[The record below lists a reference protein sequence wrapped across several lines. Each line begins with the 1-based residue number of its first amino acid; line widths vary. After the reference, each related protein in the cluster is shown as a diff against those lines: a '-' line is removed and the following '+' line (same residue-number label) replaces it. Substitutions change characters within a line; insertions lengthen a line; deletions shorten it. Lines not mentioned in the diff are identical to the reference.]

1 MRRQTKNKYIM
12 NAIGFKNFRNFV
24 EFPTMP
30 TNGVTILVGGN
41 NAGKST
47 CTKAYRLLAQN
58 LEKFINEGVMTC
70 NEDNICTE
78 LQKFDFSSVC
88 GNFERALSKS
98 ATEDIIEI
106 NTQMSYFDITLRI
119 TSKNK
124 KNIYAHIQSIE
135 IKDILDD
142 CSWSWTN
149 DNQQTIFTYTGKTI
163 ANIIKQKEFWRQEK
177 IRRGERLVE
186 TSDKGSNKIIEIINK
201 LQDEVNSIKEIQNK
215 YKSLESVF
223 EHKYDNLLP
232 PFELQHQNE
241 KIVLDGEQTE
251 IVDIDVR
258 DFDDMDKYGIY
269 KEDSDARLFADFF
282 KRVREDLKKACNHN
296 RIVYFPAHESPL
308 DSYFNLNH
316 NEYDNNATSICS
328 FYREYYNRKNWVRDR
343 MRELGIGEDFDIE
356 LANSDYLYVTITN
369 SDGKKIPLADNG
381 RGAVQLFILLLR
393 LAKYSPSS
401 FEAIHV
407 DPYHKDMIEYEDNHF
422 PDGVKRRHSLTN
434 LFIFEEPEQNM
445 HPNLQSKLADLFLD
459 VYKRF
464 GINVLVE
471 THSEYLVRR
480 SQVLVAEAKYKDEQE
495 LAEKCPFKV
504 YYFPEAGKGQPY
516 DMEYQISGRFLKSF
530 GDGFYDESAKW
541 TSVISAK
548 ERMDVQKQDFQWET
562 K

>member
-1 MRRQTKNKYIM
+1 MTSANRLHNNAVLLRRQTKNEYIM

-58 LEKFINEGVMTC
+58 LEKFINEGVRTC

-142 CSWSWTN
+142 CSWSWTTGE
-149 DNQQTIFTYTGKTI
+149 QQVVLRYSGKTI
-163 ANIIKQKEFWRQEK
+163 AKLLEQKV
-177 IRRGERLVE
+177 LP
-186 TSDKGSNKIIEIINK
+186 
-201 LQDEVNSIKEIQNK
+201 LQDHLQIGEQLLKRRNRNEDSVSKISKKIKELQDKLSSIKEIQNK

-232 PFELQHQNE
+232 PFELQNQWD
-241 KIVLDGEQTE
+241 KIVLDGEQTNIIHKIEDGE
-251 IVDIDVR
+251 IEDTTVGWQ
-258 DFDDMDKYGIY
+258 FKYG
-269 KEDSDARLFADFF
+269 SDAQLFSDFF
-282 KRVREDLKKACNHN
+282 KRIREDLKKACNHN

-308 DSYFNLNH
+308 DSYFSLNH

-369 SDGKKIPLADNG
+369 SDGKQIPLADNG
-381 RGAVQLFILLLR
+381 RGAVQLFMLLLR

-401 FEAIHV
+401 FEVIHV

-422 PDGVKRRHSLTN
+422 LDGAKRSHSLTN
-434 LFIFEEPEQNM
+434 LFIFEEPEQNL
-445 HPNLQSKLADLFLD
+445 HPKLQSKLADLFLD

-504 YYFPEAGKGQPY
+504 YYFPEIGSGEPY
-516 DMEYQISGRFLKSF
+516 DMEFRCDGRFKQDF
-530 GDGFYDESAKW
+530 GDGFYDEADKLAYK
-541 TSVISAK
+541 I
-548 ERMDVQKQDFQWET
+548 M
-562 K
+562 